1 MNRQERIEAVAASG
15 GDGKAATGEPASAVS
30 GIIAGTLTKGESM
43 QLVGFSRFP
52 VGEHV
57 ASTGHNVV
65 AGAEIQGPV
74 RQSVKFAAANAV
86 KDAVNGS

>member
-1 MNRQERIEAVAASG
+1 MNRQERVEAVTA

-43 QLVGFSRFP
+43 QLDSFSRFP

-57 ASTGHNVV
+57 VSTGHSLA
-65 AGAEIQGPV
+65 AGAELPIALGQGV
-74 RQSVKFAAANAV
+74 RFAATNAV
-86 KDAVNGS
+86 KDAVKGS